1 MKNYICF
8 SETKLKMNRI
18 YSFLCILMMLLV
30 TSCVSNK
37 DLVYLQGDKKTTTVE
52 QISQKPY
59 RIQINDVVSIKIK
72 ALDSKLVEMFNIST
86 TQTQS
91 VSAEGLYF
99 DGYTV
104 DDHGNIR
111 VPVLGEVQV
120 IGLTLDEIRQ
130 KIEKQLLTNYFNKEA
145 DIFVIAKLA
154 GLRYTINGEIRAP
167 GTKTLMQDKVTL
179 LEAIANSGDVLMTG
193 DRKDVMII
201 RQFPHGTEIHKV
213 DLTNIELMKS
223 PYYYVQ
229 PNDYIY
235 IKPIKQKSWGVG
247 ITGLQSFTTIVS
259 VFSLVLTTFLL
270 IKNN

>member
-1 MKNYICF
+1 
-8 SETKLKMNRI
+8 
-18 YSFLCILMMLLV
+18 MMVLV

-37 DLVYLQGDKKTTTVE
+37 DVVYLQGDKKSITVE
-52 QISQKPY
+52 HLSQKPY
-59 RIQINDVVSIKIK
+59 RIQVNDVVSIKIK

-86 TQTQS
+86 TQSQS

-111 VPVLGEVQV
+111 VPVLGEVPA
-120 IGLTLDEIRQ
+120 IGLTLDELRQ
-130 KIEKQLLTNYFNKEA
+130 KIENQLLADYFHKEA

-179 LEAIANSGDVLMTG
+179 LEAIANSGDILITG

-201 RQFPHGTEIHKV
+201 RQFPHGAEIHKV

-247 ITGLQSFTTIVS
+247 INGLQSFTTIIS
-259 VFSLVLTTFLL
+259 VLSLVLTTFLL
-270 IKNN
+270 IKRS